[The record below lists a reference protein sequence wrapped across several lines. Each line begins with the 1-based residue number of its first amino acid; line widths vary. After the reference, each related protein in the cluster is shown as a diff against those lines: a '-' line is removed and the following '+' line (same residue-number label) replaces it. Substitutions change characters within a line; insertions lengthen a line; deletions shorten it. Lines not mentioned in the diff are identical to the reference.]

1 MHTCLE
7 NTLLAAR
14 EHASTSH
21 SSVQVSCNILDGAAI
36 VNMLQPGA
44 AATDIFIPHL
54 TSLLRHVTRLDIVWD
69 EYIKRSLKA
78 DTRSKRGKGIR
89 RRVEPASQVPGNWQA
104 FLRINDNK
112 IELFSF
118 LARKIIATIGT
129 TKQVITTLHTD
140 VICLNK
146 QDKQGLAPCT
156 HEEADTRIRFCI

>member
-1 MHTCLE
+1 MLDDFFQHENQVCPLSCSFTERNVGWRSGTKSDLLTCFE
-7 NTLLAAR
+7 NTLLAAK

-21 SSVQVSCNILDGAAI
+21 SSVQVSCTILDGAAI

-44 AATDIFIPHL
+44 AKTFQEYATDIFIPYL

-69 EYIKRSLKA
+69 EYIKHSLKA
-78 DTRSKRGKGIR
+78 GTRSKRGKGIR

-118 LARKIIATIGT
+118 LARKIIATS
-129 TKQVITTLHTD
+129 
-140 VICLNK
+140 
-146 QDKQGLAPCT
+146 
-156 HEEADTRIRFCI
+156 